1 MTKFS
6 WFIFSF
12 SPSCVFVVCP
22 GLCSALDESVD
33 WRPFGLPFALVL
45 GHACPVVFLSH
56 VLFVCIVCNSVL
68 GWGSIPRRVW
78 PVGTPPFEMEPSL
91 TE

>member
-1 MTKFS
+1 MS
-6 WFIFSF
+6 R
-12 SPSCVFVVCP
+12 PLLGRANP
-22 GLCSALDESVD
+22 SALDESVD

-45 GHACPVVFLSH
+45 GHACPVVLLSH

-78 PVGTPPFEMEPSL
+78 RVGTPPFEMEPSL